1 MAPSLRFGRE
11 AQEIVRKN
19 MLFETGTLRHNTL
32 MGLSPAKISLDNPR
46 LPSLQPIQ
54 VEALA
59 DTGAL
64 FLCLPDHVAAQLQLR
79 ESSKKEVTTADGR
92 RQLCP
97 YVGPVHV
104 QFQNRE
110 CYVGAVVLGDEVLL
124 GAVPMEDMDLVVVPS
139 EKRVAVNPL
148 NPNFAAGRVKGVR
161 TASTAYTQKSIS
173 A

>member
-1 MAPSLRFGRE
+1 
-11 AQEIVRKN
+11 
-19 MLFETGTLRHNTL
+19 

-46 LPSLQPIQ
+46 LPSLHPVE

-64 FLCLPDHVAAQLQLR
+64 FLRIPGHIAAQLQLN

-97 YVGPVHV
+97 YVGPIHIR
-104 QFQNRE
+104 FQNRE

-124 GAVPMEDMDLVVVPS
+124 GAVPMEDMDLVVIPS
-139 EKRVAVNPL
+139 ERRVAVNPL
-148 NPNFAAGRVKGVR
+148 NPNFAAGAVKGFKV
-161 TASTAYTQKSIS
+161 SD
-173 A
+173 